1 MEDNMKQRL
10 IATALIVAAWAV
22 LDYIFHG
29 VMLHSAYEATAHL
42 WLPMAEMKTALMNSV
57 SIITAL
63 LFVLIFC
70 QMVQE
75 KSLSKGIKLGV
86 LVGLL
91 VGISMGIGSFSYMPI
106 TVDIAIGWTL
116 VGLIKYTLAGAIVGK
131 VVTTNI

>member
-1 MEDNMKQRL
+1 
-10 IATALIVAAWAV
+10 
-22 LDYIFHG
+22 
-29 VMLHSAYEATAHL
+29 
-42 WLPMAEMKTALMNSV
+42 LMNSV